1 MKFLQPRYSIFTML
15 VLIALV
21 AAGMAAWQQWVM
33 WPAMQDHLR
42 ELILVD
48 RPSSDIREQVQRL
61 VRRNPRLVQEPLLMT
76 WAVRHGSVDFCEDL
90 LDAGRD
96 PREFESDAPLIYWS
110 VAARRLDMVEFL
122 LDRGA
127 EVNQTEGNS
136 DDSPLSLAATMGN
149 LPMCVLLV
157 EHGADVNHVNQD
169 GYHVLHRAAFS
180 SNYEL
185 VEYLLRNGATVSAP
199 YSYPTPLEFSIML
212 RNHASP
218 YGSYRNKLAEI
229 VRILAV
235 RFPDEADTLEL
246 EGAL

>member
-96 PREFESDAPLIYWS
+96 PREFESVAPLIYWS
-110 VAARRLDMVEFL
+110 ARAGRIDMVEFL

-127 EVNQTEGNS
+127 DVNQLTSE
-136 DDSPLSLAATMGN
+136 DHYSPLTVAASMGN
-149 LPMCVLLV
+149 MPMCVTLV
-157 EHGADVNHVNQD
+157 EHGANVNHTSKTGQQ
-169 GYHVLHRAAFS
+169 VLHAAVNS
-180 SNYEL
+180 TNYEL
-185 VEYLLRNGATVSAP
+185 VEYLLRSGATYGAP
-199 YSYPTPLEFSIML
+199 YDRPTPLEYAIIR
-212 RNHASP
+212 RNHASFYGP
-218 YGSYRNKLAEI
+218 YRDKFAEI

-235 RFPDEADTLEL
+235 RFPDEAETLEL